1 MGSILGEMS
10 ELRTM
15 GTDGFATPGSEG
27 FVTMGLELSSCSLV
41 GLQGDSCQIL
51 QYFKEKCAHGFLN
64 ENFQLSK
71 HILGQKAH
79 LSLFAL
85 SV

>member
-1 MGSILGEMS
+1 VGSILGEMS

-41 GLQGDSCQIL
+41 DCRVIVVRFCSI
-51 QYFKEKCAHGFLN
+51 
-64 ENFQLSK
+64 SK
-71 HILGQKAH
+71 KNVHMD
-79 LSLFAL
+79 F
-85 SV
+85 